1 MEAQR
6 TAITAAAERNG
17 WEIVGWYE
25 DDGVSG
31 KSTDRPGLQGALGLL
46 ARRRTRTADGLVAAK
61 LDRLSRSVV
70 DFGNLL
76 DDARKQKWSVVVLD
90 FDLNTTT
97 AIGRMLAGMVVQ
109 FAQFEREVIGER
121 TRAALAAKKATG
133 AQLGH
138 PSTIPADVQA
148 VILQRHAAGDSY
160 SAIARHLTSTQTP
173 TPSGTGNWSHSVV
186 GGVVRRW
193 SLTRE
198 QVPA

>member
-1 MEAQR
+1 M
-6 TAITAAAERNG
+6 
-17 WEIVGWYE
+17 
-25 DDGVSG
+25 
-31 KSTDRPGLQGALGLL
+31 
-46 ARRRTRTADGLVAAK
+46 AAK

-97 AIGRMLAGMVVQ
+97 AVGRMLAGMVVQ

-138 PSTIPADVQA
+138 PSIIPADV
-148 VILQRHAAGDSY
+148 
-160 SAIARHLTSTQTP
+160 
-173 TPSGTGNWSHSVV
+173 
-186 GGVVRRW
+186 
-193 SLTRE
+193 
-198 QVPA
+198 